1 MASEN
6 GHRRGLLVDFGG
18 VLTTSPFES
27 FRAFCEVEGL
37 DPETIGRRFREDRGA
52 RDLLI
57 GLEEG
62 TLPEGEFEARFAQL
76 LGVDSSDLIERLMG
90 NSAPEPAMVEAVRHA
105 RHAGIRTGLIS
116 NSWGTSRYDRPL
128 LAELFDGVV
137 LSGEVGMRKPAR
149 EIYELGA
156 ERVGLPPARCVFV
169 DDLPFNLK
177 PAREL
182 GMATVHH
189 TDVAQTI
196 AELEQLLGVA
206 LR

>member
-6 GHRRGLLVDFGG
+6 GHRSGLLVDFGG
-18 VLTTSPFES
+18 VLTTSPFDS

-37 DPETIGRRFREDRGA
+37 DPETIGRRFREDKGA

-62 TLPEGEFEARFAQL
+62 TLPEEEFEARFAQL
-76 LGVDSSDLIERLMG
+76 LGVDAGQLIERLMG
-90 NSAPEPAMVEAVRHA
+90 NSAPEPAMYEAVRRAHA
-105 RHAGIRTGLIS
+105 AGIRTGLIS

-137 LSGEVGMRKPAR
+137 LSGEEGMRKPTP
-149 EIYELGA
+149 EIYKLGA
-156 ERVGLPPARCVFV
+156 ERVGLAPERCVFV

-177 PAREL
+177 PAQKL

-189 TDVAQTI
+189 TDVEQTI
-196 AELEQLLGVA
+196 TELEQLLGVA